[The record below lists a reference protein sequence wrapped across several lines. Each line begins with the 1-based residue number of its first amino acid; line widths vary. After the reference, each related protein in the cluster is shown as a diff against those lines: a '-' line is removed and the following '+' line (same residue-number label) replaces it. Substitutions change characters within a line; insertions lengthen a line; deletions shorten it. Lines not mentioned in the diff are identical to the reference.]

1 MGNSF
6 GSGFGSGL
14 GSGLNSSLGGNAMIG
29 NEANMD
35 LMARIAQEN
44 PQLLMEVGVAMR
56 CERR

>member
-1 MGNSF
+1 
-6 GSGFGSGL
+6 
-14 GSGLNSSLGGNAMIG
+14 MIG

-44 PQLLMEVGVAMR
+44 PQLLMEVGVETR